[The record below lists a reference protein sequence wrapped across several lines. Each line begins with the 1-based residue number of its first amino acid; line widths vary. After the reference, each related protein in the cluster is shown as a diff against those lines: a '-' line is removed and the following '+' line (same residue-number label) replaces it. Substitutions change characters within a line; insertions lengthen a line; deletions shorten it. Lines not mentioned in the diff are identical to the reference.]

1 MAEYK
6 DREHFLPIRKTDLI
20 DLLCLDVS
28 AQTANKMSAAETDP
42 FRRFC
47 TILAAYFHYEY
58 QQRLDDL
65 KDAYAPFDPD
75 RDTRILAEPTDVQRQ
90 QKQDELFAKFEE
102 LMQRGNFVHLTNE
115 QIEAATKEVT

>member
-1 MAEYK
+1 

-20 DLLCLDVS
+20 DLLCRDVS
-28 AQTANKMSAAETDP
+28 AHTATIMSAAEVDP

-47 TILAAYFHYEY
+47 TILSAYYHYEY

-75 RDTRILAEPTDVQRQ
+75 RDTRVLAELTDAQRQ
-90 QKQDELFAKFEE
+90 KSQDDLFAKFAE
-102 LMQRGNFVHLTNE
+102 L
-115 QIEAATKEVT
+115 